1 MVNCIGGQV
10 SWSNFSDKRIKDN
23 VQENVVGLEFIKA
36 LRPVTYHFNV
46 KKQEELMGIKEVGEW
61 EGKYDIENIQFSGFI
76 AQEVEMAAKKVGY
89 DFSGLDK
96 SGDIMGV
103 RYAEFT
109 VPIIKAMQEQQQ
121 MIEEMK
127 KEIELLK
134 SIIEQR

>member
-46 KKQEELMGIKEVGEW
+46 KKQEELMGIKEAGEW